1 MKYEYK
7 KRVDVSVKLRLNV
20 LESLDKDFLIIE
32 LGIIEETIKPQL
44 GIIEETINLKIHTN
58 L

>member
-7 KRVDVSVKLRLNV
+7 KRVDMSVKLTLNV

-32 LGIIEETIKPQL
+32 LAIIEETV
-44 GIIEETINLKIHTN
+44 NN
-58 L
+58 

>member
-7 KRVDVSVKLRLNV
+7 KRVDMSVKLALNV

-32 LGIIEETIKPQL
+32 LAIIEETV
-44 GIIEETINLKIHTN
+44 NN
-58 L
+58 

>member
-7 KRVDVSVKLRLNV
+7 KRVDMSAKLTLNV

-32 LGIIEETIKPQL
+32 LAIIEETV
-44 GIIEETINLKIHTN
+44 NN
-58 L
+58 